1 MRLGAAALPPRT
13 QPGPNTSPSTVTA
26 VIPSRARD
34 EAASTPVDQ
43 GHPFE
48 QPVHRGPQPL
58 GAGHDVEGPPRPA
71 GQGRPPG
78 PVHHARRLGHEQT
91 RAPRVVG
98 AQPADRRGRAGQRV
112 DGERIAGPAQR
123 GGDRDLV
130 TRLDLQQR
138 RDRTRDRMRVVAG
151 REQRGGAVLA
161 AQAQL
166 QGLHPGGGGLPVAL
180 GGPLLLAQLLEL
192 GFQPV
197 EVGGGLLVARVE
209 VLLARLLGG
218 DRRLQRGELALGLG
232 GAGPSGLDGV
242 AHPAELALGGLD
254 PGRLGRHLPGQP
266 GQALAAVGDRAGDPR
281 EALLL
286 RRIRL
291 LDLGP
296 GGHGDRERGLWRRRS
311 RRRAPRAARAG
322 RPPGG
327 AAPRG
332 RGWTHRSPR
341 RAPRPRGPRGAAGRA
356 PTPATRSR

>member
-1 MRLGAAALPPRT
+1 MRT
-13 QPGPNTSPSTVTA
+13 
-26 VIPSRARD
+26 
-34 EAASTPVDQ
+34 
-43 GHPFE
+43 
-48 QPVHRGPQPL
+48 
-58 GAGHDVEGPPRPA
+58 
-71 GQGRPPG
+71 
-78 PVHHARRLGHEQT
+78 
-91 RAPRVVG
+91 
-98 AQPADRRGRAGQRV
+98 
-112 DGERIAGPAQR
+112 
-123 GGDRDLV
+123 
-130 TRLDLQQR
+130 
-138 RDRTRDRMRVVAG
+138 VAG

-180 GGPLLLAQLLEL
+180 GDPLLLAQLLEL

-266 GQALAAVGDRAGDPR
+266 GQALAAVGDRARDPR

-296 GGHGDRERGLWRRRS
+296 GGHGDREGGCGVGNLDDERLVLREQVGRLT
-311 RRRAPRAARAG
+311 AQLLGITAG
-322 RPPGG
+322 RTG
-327 AAPRG
+327 ARVARLVREVLAEQPDAL
-332 RGWTHRSPR
+332 R
-341 RAPRPRGPRGAAGRA
+341 RQ
-356 PTPATRSR
+356 